1 MTVQETPAATEMVK
15 TPLIDLLQKET
26 PAATPIQTIL
36 VPATPA
42 ATAPA
47 VPVSGEL
54 LLEMATTCLMISIK
68 MCFMPCLPPLL
79 TCGQQC
85 QTPCS
90 LVGPA
95 RQ

>member
-1 MTVQETPAATEMVK
+1 MVSMMVQETPAATEMVK

-54 LLEMATTCLMISIK
+54 LLEMTNTCLMISVK
-68 MCFMPCLPPLL
+68 CASCRACHPC
-79 TCGQQC
+79 
-85 QTPCS
+85 
-90 LVGPA
+90 
-95 RQ
+95 